1 MFPHLTGDMSYNFM
15 AILKFDAKLSPWKG
29 LDYCA
34 CELDYFLI
42 NSHKYN

>member
-15 AILKFDAKLSPWKG
+15 AILEFDAKLSPWKG

-34 CELDYFLI
+34 CKLDYFLI